1 MNEWSEGMLVKSMQ
15 TRAEVCR
22 EDQTVITFHVL
33 APLGMVA
40 HSNSSNL
47 LVSFF
52 GNNACTSQSLVTES
66 TTLPSSTV
74 LDSMP
79 ALFPV
84 SLSRQYSH
92 VSDTIFLAL
101 KEMILYEK

>member
-22 EDQTVITFHVL
+22 EDQTVITLHVL

-40 HSNSSNL
+40 HSNSSNI

-66 TTLPSSTV
+66 TTLPHPLSLTPCLPSF
-74 LDSMP
+74 
-79 ALFPV
+79 LFLCHANSPM
-84 SLSRQYSH
+84 SL
-92 VSDTIFLAL
+92 TLFF
-101 KEMILYEK
+101 